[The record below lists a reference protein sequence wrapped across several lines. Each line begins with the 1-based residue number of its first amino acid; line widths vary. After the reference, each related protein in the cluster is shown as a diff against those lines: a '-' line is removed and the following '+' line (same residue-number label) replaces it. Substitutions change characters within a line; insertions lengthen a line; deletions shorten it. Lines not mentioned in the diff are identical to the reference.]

1 MSARTPRESE
11 ILMQESHETIEGY
24 LAACGAV
31 QTAFSDMSHE
41 LMMARPVPGKWSAME
56 VLCHLVDTDLTTA
69 FRIRTTLTSISPR
82 LATATLVE
90 RSTVLGADAR
100 DPAEELALF
109 QTIRTQTA
117 HILRSL
123 PADALDRQ
131 AVLVKPGN
139 EEVTRTVRQFLT
151 GITAHVRH
159 HLSFVEEKRLA
170 LGLPLLS
177 Q

>member
-1 MSARTPRESE
+1 MLSREKSE
-11 ILMQESHETIEGY
+11 RLMQESHEIIESY

-31 QTAFSDMSHE
+31 QTAFSDMGRE
-41 LMMARPVPGKWSAME
+41 LMMARPVPEKWSAME

-69 FRIRTTLTSISPR
+69 IRIRTALTSISPR
-82 LATATLVE
+82 LTAATLVE
-90 RSTVLGADAR
+90 RSTILGVETR
-100 DPAEELALF
+100 DPAEELVLF

-117 HILRSL
+117 RILRSM

-139 EEVTRTVRQFLT
+139 EEVTRTVGQFLT

-170 LGLPLLS
+170 LGLPPLP

>member
-1 MSARTPRESE
+1 
-11 ILMQESHETIEGY
+11 MQESHEIIESY
-24 LAACGAV
+24 LAACAAV
-31 QTAFSDMSHE
+31 QKAFSDMGRE

-69 FRIRTTLTSISPR
+69 IRIRTALTSISPR
-82 LATATLVE
+82 FTAATLVE
-90 RSTVLGADAR
+90 LSTIVGTDTR

-117 HILRSL
+117 RILRSM

-139 EEVTRTVRQFLT
+139 EEVTRTVRQFLS
-151 GITAHVRH
+151 GITTHVRH

-170 LGLPLLS
+170 LGLPPLPQL
-177 Q
+177 

>member
-1 MSARTPRESE
+1 
-11 ILMQESHETIEGY
+11 MQESQEIIESY
-24 LAACGAV
+24 LAACAAV
-31 QTAFSDMSHE
+31 QTAFSDMGRE

-69 FRIRTTLTSISPR
+69 IRIRTALTSISPR
-82 LATATLVE
+82 FTAATRVE
-90 RSTVLGADAR
+90 LSTILGADTR

-109 QTIRTQTA
+109 RAIRTQTA
-117 HILRSL
+117 RILRSM

-139 EEVTRTVRQFLT
+139 EEVTRTVRQFLS
-151 GITAHVRH
+151 GITTHVRH

-170 LGLPLLS
+170 LGLPPLPQS
-177 Q
+177 